1 MSAKRLVLFD
11 IDETMISTGGAGG
24 RALGKAL
31 TQTHQVPVEKTKVSM
46 SGKTDPQIIF
56 EILTA
61 CGHDHDAARK
71 AHEVVLPVY
80 LNMLD
85 AEIDKSERLILHPGV
100 IELLEELVKKDTAYL
115 GLVTGNVELG
125 AKKKLTRFNLA
136 HYFPIGAYG
145 CDSANRLDLPAIAV
159 QRAKQH
165 FKQDFDAS
173 HTVIIGD
180 SVGDIAC
187 GHGYGAKV
195 IAVNTG
201 KTSWDSLAEHKP
213 RHLLKNLSDTQA
225 VLDAIFD

>member
-1 MSAKRLVLFD
+1 
-11 IDETMISTGGAGG
+11 
-24 RALGKAL
+24 
-31 TQTHQVPVEKTKVSM
+31 M

-61 CGHDHDAARK
+61 CGHDENTARQ

-80 LNMLD
+80 LSMLD

-100 IELLEELVKKDTAYL
+100 KELLEELVKQDTAYL
-115 GLVTGNVELG
+115 GLVTGNVEVG
-125 AKKKLTRFNLA
+125 AKKKLTRFNLDS
-136 HYFPIGAYG
+136 YFPIGAYG

-159 QRAKQH
+159 ERANKH
-165 FKQDFDAS
+165 FNQDFDAGQ
-173 HTVIIGD
+173 TVIIGD

-201 KTSWDSLAEHKP
+201 KTSWESLAEHKP
-213 RHLLKNLSDTQA
+213 KHLLKNLADTKA
-225 VLDAIFD
+225 VLEAIYST